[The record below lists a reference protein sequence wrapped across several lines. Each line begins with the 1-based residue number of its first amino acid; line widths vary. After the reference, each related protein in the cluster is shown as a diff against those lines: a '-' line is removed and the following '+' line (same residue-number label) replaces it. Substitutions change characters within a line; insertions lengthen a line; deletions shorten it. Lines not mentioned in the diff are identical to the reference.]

1 MIKGKKYI
9 LWSIV
14 FTLVF
19 FTAFHYISTHWMFA
33 ITRKEHTCLP
43 YKYWIIEKGIMP
55 GKGDY
60 IAFKS
65 YGVPY
70 FADGVRWVKVIA
82 GTQGDRIITVK
93 VPQDPQDER
102 DKYRE
107 TVMVNDMPMSLRI
120 QGYVYLYPDSKA
132 QAAEVFRVFE
142 TDTKRRAVPMAESQ
156 IIPAGKYFVTSPA
169 QRSFDSRYWGLVN
182 KEWVIGRA
190 YPIK

>member
-1 MIKGKKYI
+1 
-9 LWSIV
+9 
-14 FTLVF
+14 
-19 FTAFHYISTHWMFA
+19 MFA

-43 YKYWIIEKGIMP
+43 YKYWIIKKGVLP
-55 GKGDY
+55 QRGQY

-70 FADGVRWVKVIA
+70 FADGVRWVKVVA
-82 GTQGDRIITVK
+82 GTQGDEIITVK
-93 VPQDPQDER
+93 IPQDER

-120 QGYVYLYPDSKA
+120 QGYVYLYRNSKYQNPNAKTQDS
-132 QAAEVFRVFE
+132 EVFRVFE
-142 TDTKRRAVPMAESQ
+142 TDTKRRAVPMIDSQ
-156 IIPAGKYFVTSPA
+156 VIPAGKYFVTSPA
-169 QRSFDSRYWGLVN
+169 QRSFDSRYWGLVD